1 MNYRAVASMLF
12 LTALLPLAGCDKATP
27 VAPGGSILAISANPT
42 KIAVNGQSTIT
53 VVGRK
58 PDGNPLNPGTE
69 IRMTATL
76 GSIDSIVTTDRS
88 GVATAT
94 FRADGELGT
103 ASITAQTGTS
113 TGGSGGGTTS
123 DGTGSSAGTLSA
135 TVRVQVGTSAKTITV
150 QPTPTSI
157 PATLPANGA
166 KVQLL
171 AIVRDANGQP
181 LPNQGVNFT
190 TDIGTLASRGGIVQ
204 TNSQGVARDTLTVE
218 SGDLA
223 SNATAIHV
231 TAQSAGSDGALVSAM
246 ATVQVANGR
255 PLAHFAYTPLADKHQ
270 VQFSNQSTGSGS
282 LTYTWDFGDGTSS
295 SEQNPTHTYTGN
307 QQYTVV
313 LTVQDSTGQSSV
325 STATFT
331 IPLASGGSST
341 P

>member
-12 LTALLPLAGCDKATP
+12 LTSLLPLAGCDKATP

-42 KIAVNGQSTIT
+42 KIGVNGQSTIT
-53 VVGRK
+53 VIGRK

-88 GVATAT
+88 GTATAT
-94 FRADGELGT
+94 FQANGQLGT
-103 ASITAQTGTS
+103 ATITASTGTS

-123 DGTGSSAGTLSA
+123 DTTGSSAGTLSA
-135 TVRVQVGTSAKTITV
+135 SVRVQVGTAAKTITL

-171 AIVRDANGQP
+171 AIIRDANGQP

-190 TDIGTLASRGGIVQ
+190 TDVGTLASRGGIVQ
-204 TNSQGVARDTLTVE
+204 TNSQGIARDTLTVMT
-218 SGDLA
+218 SDLA
-223 SNATAIHV
+223 SNATAVHV

-255 PLAHFAYTPLADKHQ
+255 PVAHFAYTPQADNHT
-270 VQFSNQSTGSGS
+270 VLFTNQSTGSGT
-282 LTYTWDFGDGTSS
+282 LTYTWNFGDGTGST
-295 SEQNPTHTYTGN
+295 EQNPTHTYTGN
-307 QQYTVV
+307 QQYTAV
-313 LTVQDSTGQSSV
+313 LTVTDLTGQASV
-325 STATFT
+325 SSATFT
-331 IPLASGGSST
+331 IPLTTGGSSK